1 MARPALI
8 LAALA
13 ADAASGRKF
22 RHFRRNDIGPDIDSL
37 QLFDET
43 GNSFELWVPATTAGI
58 AEQAQLMAGLR
69 AIEQAA
75 GIVPFEINRLVGQ
88 TTEGE
93 MPVVLLTMIDGE
105 RPDLSKYAPGVFS
118 KSFGEA
124 IAAIHQLDPAL
135 VRDAGLPEYDA
146 SAVLHSK
153 VSEIDQV
160 AATGKIPAALL
171 SRWEQALEDVGLFRF
186 HSTVIHGNISQDSVL
201 VRDQAVSGISN
212 WSSLSISDPAEDLR
226 FLAGGALPS
235 TLEDA
240 LLNYRAAR
248 PSADE
253 NIAQRAILYS
263 EMELAS
269 WLSHCLQLGEPAAIA
284 EAQAMLDDLAAQL
297 DAGALKPLR
306 AAGFL
311 GLGAAVATTPVSQLV
326 EPIEEP
332 TDSDELF

>member
-13 ADAASGRKF
+13 ADAASGKKF
-22 RHFRRNDIGPDIDSL
+22 RHFRRNEIGPDLDSL
-37 QLFDET
+37 QLFDEQ
-43 GNSFELWVPATTAGI
+43 GMAFELLAPATTAGI

-75 GIVPFEINRLVGQ
+75 SALPFEINHLVGQ
-88 TTEGE
+88 TTDNE
-93 MPVVLLTMIDGE
+93 MPVILMTMVDGE
-105 RPDLSKYAPGVFS
+105 QPDLSKYAPGVFS

-124 IAAIHQLDPAL
+124 LAAIHQLDPAV

-146 SAVLHSK
+146 SSVLHSK

-160 AATGKIPAALL
+160 AATGKIPASLL
-171 SRWEQALEDVGLFRF
+171 SRWEEALEDVSLFRF
-186 HSTVIHGNISQDSVL
+186 HTTVVHGNISQESVY
-201 VRDQAVSGISN
+201 VKNQSVVGIGN
-212 WSSLSISDPAEDLR
+212 WASLSIADPAEDLK

-235 TLEDA
+235 TFEDA
-240 LLNYRAAR
+240 MLNYRATR

-253 NIAQRAILYS
+253 NIAQRAVLYS

-269 WLSHCLQLGEPAAIA
+269 WLNHCLQLGDATLIS
-284 EAQAMLDDLAAQL
+284 EAQSMLDDLAQQL
-297 DAGALKPLR
+297 EAGSLKPLR

-311 GLGAAVATTPVSQLV
+311 GLAAAATAPVSQLTEKI
-326 EPIEEP
+326 EPAS
-332 TDSDELF
+332 DSDELF